1 MNQRAPQ
8 THPPDD
14 ESSRTDTH
22 LQRMRQQLLD
32 LTRGLPVLVGHVDL
46 VQLSNLRYEGL
57 DPDEDPDAISTASYA
72 LDEYLHR
79 VGEQR
84 SVGGNRARAMH
95 YDLCRYVIPHLL
107 EQRGHEHPLAASR
120 WRTSDVTAFIQIL
133 AGERDLPAATVAGD
147 RLDRLAITCHWLDLD
162 DAARVC
168 DTDRATIMSAR
179 LAGTLPSFITGEGQ
193 HVVRAM
199 DLRAAG
205 LLTEPTEPHGLAQDT
220 AEHSLRLAQRTW
232 ARARNHGARM
242 VGDPSAAK
250 TKKPLP
256 HLRQHKP
263 KSTARSYSSIDD
275 CLRIAGRLHPVHQFV
290 FWHAR
295 LLGLRAGEV
304 FGLTIGDRDHD
315 LLNVRAIGGQTRD
328 VRAPDGTFVRA
339 ALRSGTKGSQEGEVL
354 PGTRA
359 EGRGLHQRT
368 AALPGPLVQFIE
380 AFESVFHVDPGT
392 GLVDPAARAVPGLR
406 DDGETAGLESFES
419 ALKKACLEVNP
430 QALPVTPHDLR
441 ASLNTDLENQG
452 VDDRLLRHFLGHQA
466 EKGRA
471 LDVHD
476 RHYDLGVTDAGLRT
490 IADAIGLVLPEG
502 TDLRVP
508 TMRMA
513 HFGSHTAR
521 AQRAVEI
528 EQQLLDMGWYDPAQ
542 VAPGALAPVDDI
554 PGGEEVTTKVAA
566 RRLGLSVTH
575 VKRLLTEG
583 TLAGRKADIA
593 GRPRWLIS
601 TESLERFQAGN
612 AKQRLSDLAR
622 DWGVPYHQLWALASE
637 LGFTSERETG
647 TAIHLT
653 EQQAGHLR
661 AELDRRATE
670 RSASMTL
677 SEASM
682 VLELPES
689 VVQSLVRK
697 GTLTAAASRRR
708 GARMTRASVT
718 EYALRHSVARVAPDE
733 RVVPVHDVREVLLV
747 SRHVVSDLVH
757 SRRLSVIEI
766 DRRQFVGSDSI
777 RAYLTDHPCD
787 GAVERL
793 ALFEVE
799 QP

>member
-8 THPPDD
+8 THSPAD

-57 DPDEDPDAISTASYA
+57 DPDADPDAISAASYA

-107 EQRGHEHPLAASR
+107 EHRGQDGPLSASR

-162 DAARVC
+162 DAASVC

-205 LLTEPTEPHGLAQDT
+205 LLIEPTEPHGLAQDT

-242 VGDPSAAK
+242 VGDPRDAK

-256 HLRQHKP
+256 HLRQHEP
-263 KSTARSYSSIDD
+263 KSTARSYSSIHD
-275 CLRIAGRLHPVHQFV
+275 CLRIASRMHPVHQFV

-304 FGLTIGDRDHD
+304 FGLSNGDRDHD

-368 AALPGPLVQFIE
+368 VALPGPLVQFIE
-380 AFESVFHVDPGT
+380 AFDAVFHADLGT
-392 GLVDPAARAVPGLR
+392 GLIDPAARAVPGLR

-430 QALPVTPHDLR
+430 DAPPVTPHDLR

-521 AQRAVEI
+521 AQRAAEI
-528 EQQLLDMGWYDPAQ
+528 EQQLLDMGWYDPTQ
-542 VAPGALAPVDDI
+542 VAPGTLACVDDI

-583 TLAGRKADIA
+583 TLAGRKAGIA

-601 TESLERFQAGN
+601 TESLERFQASSN
-612 AKQRLSDLAR
+612 KQRLSDLAR

-653 EQQAGHLR
+653 EQQAGQLR

-682 VLELPES
+682 VLELPDS

-697 GTLTAAASRRR
+697 GILTAAESRGR
-708 GARMTRASVT
+708 GARVTRASVT
-718 EYALRHSVARVAPDE
+718 DYALRHSVARVAPGE
-733 RVVPVHDVREVLLV
+733 RVVPVHDVREVLQV

-766 DRRQFVGSDSI
+766 GRRQFVGSDSI
-777 RAYLTDHPCD
+777 RAYLTDHPCN
-787 GAVERL
+787 GAAGRL